1 MDLECEKRFLLRM
14 GAVDE
19 RIAKIDERVL
29 ALALGSFSAVGADK
43 TERVYEAILRLTEC
57 KKRLLRYRAL
67 VEEFYLRLPKK
78 TAEQARRIF
87 RGESVAEICKSLSVS
102 ENACYSAKR
111 RALIAFRR
119 FLSERN
125 LQAES
130 LRLAVG

>member
-29 ALALGSFSAVGADK
+29 ALALGSFSAVGE
-43 TERVYEAILRLTEC
+43 TERVYEAILRLTER

>member
-29 ALALGSFSAVGADK
+29 ALALGSFSAVGE